1 MAVPFLPFV
10 LKNLNS
16 LIQNEVGLLCGVNK
30 EMKKLSSTLS
40 TIQAVLE
47 DAEQKQLHDK
57 AIQNWLKELN
67 DAAYEA
73 DDILD
78 ECATEA
84 LQCELKGQGY
94 GSLKK
99 VSTSLLTCYPVQN
112 VLFRHKIGNRI
123 KEITQKL
130 DAIAANRKFHLTEGV
145 VVVTRVEYDV
155 NRETSSVVTEP
166 QLYGRDE
173 DKEKIVK
180 FLVEDVC
187 DIEDVSVYPILGI
200 GGLGKTTLAQMA
212 FNDERVKPH
221 FDPKIWVYV
230 SQDFDVK
237 RVIKATIE
245 SANEKACEAVDLDP
259 LQRKLRNML
268 NGKRYLIVLDDVW
281 DEDPDK
287 WDAFKYSLACGSK
300 GASIIVTTR
309 VDKVASIMGTISPHR
324 LSVLSKEDCWLLFRQ
339 RAFGLGNE
347 ERPNI
352 VAIGKEIVKK
362 CGGVPLA
369 AKALGGLMRFKSEE
383 KEWLHVKESE
393 IWKLPQDKNSI
404 LPALRLSYF
413 YLPLESRQCFAYCA
427 IFPKGSQIQKRDL
440 IHLWMANGYI
450 SCKGGWEPEDIG
462 DQIWNELCLISF
474 FQEVKDY
481 KSDICF
487 EMHDLVH
494 DLAQSIMKGECQM
507 IEFNSSSNIYNRKA
521 HHVTLVV
528 GLADNFNNTF
538 HKVESLRTLR
548 LQRPSIYSFG
558 DDFFLCD
565 FRVFG
570 SLRAFDAPGRVA
582 ELPPSIGNS
591 KHLRYLNLSYSG
603 FKQLPDSI
611 CNLLNLQTLIL
622 YFCLNLERLPQN
634 MMYLR
639 SLRHLFLSGC
649 LLIEMPPKIG
659 QLTNLKTL
667 NKFVVGKSTDCSLL
681 AELKCLNLQGELRIW
696 HLERVRNPMAAK
708 EANLVGKQNLSQ
720 LQLIWKYGLAEC
732 ESQENVKSKLV
743 LEALQPHTNLKK
755 LAIIGYKGTQFP
767 LWMRGSDLQNVVN
780 IRLSRCNN
788 CLQLP
793 PLGQLPL
800 LQSLEIDDM
809 EEVVE
814 CIENE
819 YPGGGGFPSL
829 EELTVRD
836 CLKLE
841 GLSREEGRELFPRLR
856 VIHIARCPKLSFPH
870 LSAPKEL
877 SLVGECT
884 MGLNSIS
891 NLNSLTS
898 LTIRN
903 DGETVCFPKEFL
915 RNLTLLESLVI
926 VYCYELKVLPGDLAS
941 LVTLKSLKIN
951 GCPKLESLPEEG
963 LRGLESLQ
971 SLHIIDCCELER
983 RCEKG
988 KGEDWCYH
996 ALWVAMAVASI
1007 EVAVASDALLVGRF
1021 WVVHGLHKLYKLI
1034 VTVYGTP
1041 RGTHLHRSHLMKCS
1055 LGGRPPMFQCQ
1066 DKNSIL
1072 PALRLSYFYLPLES
1086 RHCFAYCAIFPKG
1099 SRIRKG
1105 EIIHLWMSNG
1115 YISCKG
1121 GWEPEDIG
1129 DQICN
1134 ELCLISFSQEV
1145 KDYGSGICFKMHDLV
1160 HDLAQSIMKGE
1171 CQMIEFNSSNLR
1183 MFGSLRAF
1191 DAWGRVKE
1199 LPPSIGNSKHL
1210 RYLNLSH
1217 SGFKQLPDS
1226 ICNLLNL
1233 QTLILDYCSKLE
1245 RLPQNMSLLAELKC
1259 LNLKEELRIWH
1270 LERVR
1275 NPMDAKEANLVGMR
1289 NLSQLHL
1296 TWRYGLAEC
1305 ESQENVESEAQENVK
1320 SELVLEALQPHPNL
1334 KKLAIIGYK
1343 GTQFPLW
1350 MRGSD
1355 LQNVVNIRLSRCNN
1369 CLQLPPLGQL
1379 PLLQRLKIDEM
1390 EVVGCIEIEYP
1401 GGGGF
1406 PSLEELTVRNC
1417 PKLEGLSREEG
1428 RELFPHLR
1436 KIIIAYCPKLSFS
1449 HLSAPKE
1456 LSLVGECTTVLNSIS
1471 NLNSLTSLTIGYD
1484 HKTIC
1489 FSKEFLRNLTLLES
1503 LEIENCHELK
1513 VLPGDLASLVTLKSL
1528 KIKGCPKLE
1537 SLPEEGLRGL
1547 ESLQSL
1553 HIINCCELER
1563 RCKKGKGEDWYKIAH
1578 IPKITI
1584 KDLCDE

>member
-16 LIQNEVGLLCGVNK
+16 LIQNEAGLLCGVNT

-84 LQCELKGQGY
+84 LRCELKGQGY

-112 VLFRHKIGNRI
+112 LLFRHKIGNKI
-123 KEITQKL
+123 KEITQKI
-130 DAIAANRKFHLTEGV
+130 DTIAANRSKFHLTEGV

-155 NRETSSVVTEP
+155 SRETSSIITEP

-187 DIEDVSVYPILGI
+187 DVEDVSVYPILGI

-221 FDPKIWVYV
+221 FNPKIWVYV

-245 SANEKACEAVDLDP
+245 SANGKACEAVDLDS
-259 LQRKLRNML
+259 LQRQLRDML

-300 GASIIVTTR
+300 GASVIVTTR
-309 VDKVASIMGTISPHR
+309 VDKVASIVGTISPHH

-347 ERPNI
+347 ERPNV

-427 IFPKGSQIQKRDL
+427 IFPKGSQIRKRDL

-450 SCKGGWEPEDIG
+450 SCKEGWEPEDIG

-481 KSDICF
+481 RSNISF

-507 IEFNSSSNIYNRKA
+507 IEFNSSSNIYNEKA

-528 GLADNFNNTF
+528 GPADNFNNTF
-538 HKVESLRTLR
+538 HKVVSLRTLR
-548 LQRPSIYSFG
+548 LQHPSIYSLG
-558 DDFFLCD
+558 DDIFSCD
-565 FRVFG
+565 FRMFG
-570 SLRAFDAPGRVA
+570 SLRAFDARGRVK
-582 ELPPSIGNS
+582 ELLPSIGNS
-591 KHLRYLNLSYSG
+591 KHLRYLNLSHSG
-603 FKQLPDSI
+603 FKRLPDSI

-622 YFCLNLERLPQN
+622 EYCLKLERLPQN

-639 SLRHLFLSGC
+639 SLRHLFLSGYQ
-649 LLIEMPPKIG
+649 LIEMPPKLG

-667 NKFVVGKSTDCSLL
+667 NKFVVGMSTDCSLL
-681 AELKCLNLQGELRIW
+681 AELKCLNLQGELCIW
-696 HLERVRNPMAAK
+696 HLERVRNPMDAK
-708 EANLVGKQNLSQ
+708 EANLVGMQNLSQ
-720 LQLIWKYGLAEC
+720 LQLNWKYGFAEC
-732 ESQENVKSKLV
+732 ESQENVESEAQENVKSELV
-743 LEALQPHTNLKK
+743 LEALQPHPNLKE
-755 LAIIGYKGTQFP
+755 LVVRGYKGTRFP
-767 LWMRGSDLQNVVN
+767 IWMRGSDLQNVVN

-800 LQSLEIDDM
+800 LQSLKIDEM

-814 CIENE
+814 CIANE
-819 YPGGGGFPSL
+819 YPGGGGYPSL
-829 EELTVRD
+829 EELTV
-836 CLKLE
+836 CNCPKLE
-841 GLSREEGRELFPRLR
+841 GLSGEEGRELFPRLR
-856 VIHIARCPKLSFPH
+856 EIDIVYCPKLSFPH

-877 SLVGECT
+877 SLVGKCT
-884 MGLNSIS
+884 MVLNSIS
-891 NLNSLTS
+891 NLNGLTS
-898 LTIRN
+898 LTIGY

-926 VYCYELKVLPGDLAS
+926 ENCHQLKLLPRDLAS
-941 LVTLKSLKIN
+941 LVTLKSLKIER
-951 GCPKLESLPEEG
+951 CPKLESLPEEG

-983 RCEKG
+983 RCE
-988 KGEDWCYH
+988 E
-996 ALWVAMAVASI
+996 
-1007 EVAVASDALLVGRF
+1007 
-1021 WVVHGLHKLYKLI
+1021 
-1034 VTVYGTP
+1034 
-1041 RGTHLHRSHLMKCS
+1041 
-1055 LGGRPPMFQCQ
+1055 
-1066 DKNSIL
+1066 
-1072 PALRLSYFYLPLES
+1072 
-1086 RHCFAYCAIFPKG
+1086 
-1099 SRIRKG
+1099 
-1105 EIIHLWMSNG
+1105 
-1115 YISCKG
+1115 
-1121 GWEPEDIG
+1121 
-1129 DQICN
+1129 
-1134 ELCLISFSQEV
+1134 
-1145 KDYGSGICFKMHDLV
+1145 
-1160 HDLAQSIMKGE
+1160 
-1171 CQMIEFNSSNLR
+1171 
-1183 MFGSLRAF
+1183 
-1191 DAWGRVKE
+1191 
-1199 LPPSIGNSKHL
+1199 
-1210 RYLNLSH
+1210 
-1217 SGFKQLPDS
+1217 
-1226 ICNLLNL
+1226 
-1233 QTLILDYCSKLE
+1233 
-1245 RLPQNMSLLAELKC
+1245 
-1259 LNLKEELRIWH
+1259 
-1270 LERVR
+1270 
-1275 NPMDAKEANLVGMR
+1275 
-1289 NLSQLHL
+1289 
-1296 TWRYGLAEC
+1296 
-1305 ESQENVESEAQENVK
+1305 
-1320 SELVLEALQPHPNL
+1320 
-1334 KKLAIIGYK
+1334 
-1343 GTQFPLW
+1343 
-1350 MRGSD
+1350 
-1355 LQNVVNIRLSRCNN
+1355 
-1369 CLQLPPLGQL
+1369 
-1379 PLLQRLKIDEM
+1379 
-1390 EVVGCIEIEYP
+1390 
-1401 GGGGF
+1401 
-1406 PSLEELTVRNC
+1406 
-1417 PKLEGLSREEG
+1417 
-1428 RELFPHLR
+1428 
-1436 KIIIAYCPKLSFS
+1436 
-1449 HLSAPKE
+1449 
-1456 LSLVGECTTVLNSIS
+1456 
-1471 NLNSLTSLTIGYD
+1471 
-1484 HKTIC
+1484 
-1489 FSKEFLRNLTLLES
+1489 
-1503 LEIENCHELK
+1503 
-1513 VLPGDLASLVTLKSL
+1513 
-1528 KIKGCPKLE
+1528 
-1537 SLPEEGLRGL
+1537 
-1547 ESLQSL
+1547 
-1553 HIINCCELER
+1553 
-1563 RCKKGKGEDWYKIAH
+1563 GKGEDWYKIAH
-1578 IPKITI
+1578 IPEITI
-1584 KDLCDE
+1584 EGEYTQDLESSLSAAMLFGSRWLLLVLKWLWHRMLCWWEGFGLFMV